1 MDALSTFLMQTTP
14 NGIMLFDVNC
24 CLLQNNAIAS
34 TLIGIALEQHHQEH
48 AQKFIKNPQLIQ
60 LILGEKQ
67 TPIQVRLSGKKMVK
81 ASAYSLDTHERV
93 ILLEDITNQHHL
105 DSRRES
111 LVRMIVHDLRNP
123 LSALHGY
130 MSLVRDFGT
139 LNADQDKY
147 LNKAHDLSIRLHRM
161 VNDLVNLA
169 WIESGM
175 PLSFA
180 PVALPILINEVVQQ
194 VRPTAQSKKITIV
207 LSIQSDQIHIQADAT
222 RLRQALY
229 HLLMNAINYSE
240 NEQIVVV
247 HTWSDADEIYCSV
260 ADRGIGIAEHE
271 VDSVFD
277 RLYRSQDERVMR
289 INGNGL
295 GLTFTREIIRR
306 HNGEIWVTSTL
317 GEGSQFTFSLPI
329 HSQDGYTN
337 A

>member
-14 NGIMLFDVNC
+14 NGIMLFDANA
-24 CLLQNNAIAS
+24 CLLHGNPIAS
-34 TLIGIALEQHHQEH
+34 SLIGIELEKHVHEH

-67 TPIQVRLSGKKMVK
+67 TPIQVRLTGKRMVK
-81 ASAYSLDTHERV
+81 VSAHTLDTQECV
-93 ILLEDITNQHHL
+93 IWLQDITNQHHL

-111 LVRMIVHDLRNP
+111 LVRVIAHDLRNP

-130 MSLVRDFGT
+130 MNLVRVFGT
-139 LNADQDKY
+139 LYPEQEAY
-147 LNKAHDLSIRLHRM
+147 LNKAQDLSTRLHRM

-180 PVALPILINEVVQQ
+180 SVSFPTLINEVVQQ
-194 VRPTAQSKKITIV
+194 VRPIAQSKKITIV
-207 LSIQSDQIHIQADAT
+207 LSIQSDITQIHADAT
-222 RLRQALY
+222 RLKQALY
-229 HLLMNAINYSE
+229 HLLMNAIQYSE
-240 NEQIVVV
+240 NEQIVIV
-247 HTWSDADEIYCSV
+247 HTWSDGAEVYCSI

-271 VDSVFD
+271 IDAVFD

-289 INGNGL
+289 VNGNGL
-295 GLTFTREIIRR
+295 GLTFTREVIRR
-306 HNGEIWVTSTL
+306 HNGEIWVTSTF
-317 GEGSQFTFSLPI
+317 GEGSHFTFSLPI
-329 HSQDGYTN
+329 HSQEVSSN